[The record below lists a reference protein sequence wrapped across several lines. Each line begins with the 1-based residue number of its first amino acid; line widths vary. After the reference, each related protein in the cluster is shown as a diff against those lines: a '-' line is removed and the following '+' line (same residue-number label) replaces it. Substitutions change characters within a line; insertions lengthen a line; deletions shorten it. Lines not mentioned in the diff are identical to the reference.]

1 MAYFCVK
8 CSQLFHSK
16 DAAGCMQCNPDWGG
30 DESLVGY
37 LSAIT
42 HSENPNVASRE
53 AAVGQVQYEF
63 EYVLRTGT

>member
-1 MAYFCVK
+1 MK

-42 HSENPNVASRE
+42 DSENPNVAMRPRATTQAQME
-53 AAVGQVQYEF
+53 FDYEPL
-63 EYVLRTGT
+63 LRTGT

>member
-1 MAYFCVK
+1 MK

-16 DAAGCMQCNPDWGG
+16 EAAGCMQCNPDWGG
-30 DESLVGY
+30 DDSLVGY

-42 HSENPNVASRE
+42 QSENPNLAKRPP
-53 AAVGQVQYEF
+53 AVEHQQFEF